1 RERHAKA
8 VTAQTL
14 QLEKLMLDLDT
25 GLRGFVLTGKSDLL
39 RPWTSAHAALPGRL
53 KDFRRLASTT
63 SDERRRAESLIAA
76 IDQYVSGYAEPVVE
90 IARTTPAASRTAI
103 VRVEWAQEL
112 AGIRSRFGD
121 FRSTENAL
129 SAARTSAAQRR
140 SDEAIAAAVA
150 GLIAS
155 GPLARRARQRFLG
168 RPASRGGQL
177 VDRRGACRRRLRGS
191 GTDGAICGPEPET
204 PPGRVAAG
212 DTTCGTR
219 RLESTRAGGRE
230 PAFERNQIFA
240 PGRRRSRYRKAR
252 GQHRPRQHSG

>member
-1 RERHAKA
+1 MRSTQVRIASLPSPSTPMSSVTPLSLCSRKMAFPTDLRSTSLSARLMAASGLLALLIAAAFGVLIYAVKNLDDATKRERHAKA

-14 QLEKLMLDLDT
+14 QLEKLVLDLDT
-25 GLRGFVLTGKSDLL
+25 GLRGFVLTGKKDLL
-39 RPWTSAHAALPGRL
+39 APWTSAHAALPGRL
-53 KDFRRLASTT
+53 KAFRRLASTT

-103 VRVEWAQEL
+103 VRVEGAQEL

-121 FRSTENAL
+121 FLSTENAL

-155 GPLARRARQRFLG
+155 AL
-168 RPASRGGQL
+168 L
-177 VDRRGACRRRLRGS
+177 VTG
-191 GTDGAICGPEPET
+191 
-204 PPGRVAAG
+204 
-212 DTTCGTR
+212 
-219 RLESTRAGGRE
+219 
-230 PAFERNQIFA
+230 
-240 PGRRRSRYRKAR
+240 
-252 GQHRPRQHSG
+252 